1 PRSGQ
6 ATQRFPFASPPR
18 PVVIAVASSPVG
30 TVPTFPGE
38 AIFQLPAPARSVTWT
53 SPPAPTNETIGWPD
67 DESIVD
73 SPMTVPWTDPRGSF
87 AHPVAVAPDSPS
99 GLPAGAAIIGPA

>member
-1 PRSGQ
+1 LSGTALALNGPPVAASPTTISPAPRSGQ

-73 SPMTVPWTDPRGSF
+73 SPMTVPWTDP
-87 AHPVAVAPDSPS
+87 
-99 GLPAGAAIIGPA
+99 